1 MAKKVEYKFKPYK
14 PTKFKIAGTSTD
26 DVAKTI
32 SSLEKQR
39 ANLDKRLRAEGIDPD
54 TLGGEFDNRNI
65 IEKALNLT
73 PDQGFLMDF
82 FEVIDRPVQAVKQA
96 LVAGKEGENI
106 LEGFFEGIAGQE
118 RISGSEFVS
127 ELTGG
132 GIQPETGLGK
142 FITDV
147 GADIVFDP
155 LTYLPP
161 GLLLKGFSKL
171 GKLGG
176 KTILKEIGEEGV
188 EALAKRTAAE
198 YIDDLTKRAAREG
211 VSLEDL
217 VRREANTKDVMD
229 LILFESTGS
238 SMDDLI
244 KSNPKLLSRE
254 EELVEMV
261 NKGTRKGKKIKGA
274 TASELKAHQSL
285 YKKIEAIDPDF
296 KVVLNKTSDRYDD
309 VAIFY
314 KTQINGKDALVKLR
328 GIEVK
333 NLISGPKEAF
343 FSNLILQL
351 AGDSV
356 SLASGTS
363 VSQTVQDVMN
373 TAFNTVRMKDGQTLG
388 QFLNKTLTRIR
399 KVGNTK
405 GINFIKNVAAEDLPK
420 LRAMF
425 EDIAKGTSSR
435 AVTFLDTP
443 SGGKLVKLSD
453 MLDNVEESFQ
463 LMFEKGQNQ
472 VRFRTSFKIKN
483 VDDLAKLPDATGE
496 LIKDLSSTPST
507 LKEQEVFITL
517 AGRAR
522 AGEFGK
528 TVQTIA
534 KAYKKLEINFKLTF
548 NLTAGFDEKTASL
561 IKRAYGENMFE
572 LERRSNVL
580 AEIKRELIKVDPDA
594 GALLGEI
601 IEADAKIVNGKIVKL
616 KRRMGTSDF
625 LDYTLK
631 RVQDGSEVVMP
642 SFPSEAA
649 KQNFLRK
656 LNDIYR
662 GTFSTTDD
670 LFSVAVGKRGGTVLK
685 VKGDAKD
692 LKEIVKYVNE
702 ASLVGGRN
710 IPDFLEFGE
719 KALSSKTK
727 AFLRNNI
734 QKIDEYKQLSNEILD
749 ELIEVAGFDN
759 LPRELSGQIGYMRHM
774 MSREAFEGLQRQLPG
789 ALSIYARPGR
799 DTLAKRTFIG
809 SAAEVN
815 AAMKDFYGLAD
826 DLFDPNAFNAMEDL
840 IKVAQRKLDQ
850 KRVLDIIL
858 TEKSIDATELI
869 KVVDNTQDARRAL
882 SDYDVMF
889 NDFKEEFGA
898 LYKNLSPSAQE
909 TFDDFLKASG
919 FDSSKAIQM
928 NKSAYNVLKGAEKA
942 YVDIPKLVTI
952 YDKFLNTWK
961 GLTLIT
967 PGFHMRNLFGNSFN
981 SYAVGMDII
990 SQGKYLNTSMMELQK
1005 FQEVGKKLAQGLD
1018 ITASE
1023 RKIFETV
1030 QGYFEQGVSQTHRG
1044 IRDLEGVMEAS
1055 AKNIKQGGRL
1065 KNTYNNVIRFNF
1077 NIAEKMDDV
1086 QRYALYRWSLDT
1098 TGDMT
1103 KAANTVA
1110 EALFD
1115 YSHLTPFEKNTMKNN
1130 FVFQAKNIF
1139 KNPRQYA
1146 RLGRAYKYAL
1156 EDLGG
1161 YTAEDLPDYA
1171 SENMWLP
1178 IPMTVDKNDKE
1189 AIAFLKANLP
1199 LSDFTELV
1207 ENPFK
1212 KGVVSITAP
1221 VKLLI
1226 EFGAG
1231 RDLFTGAPLESFPGQ
1246 TNAME
1251 EGTGV
1256 LSGLRDRRGNFIITQ
1271 SPLFQKILNDLGLRA
1286 PINFASTGLDLV
1298 DTLTGYQG
1306 GVENF
1311 GDFLQRM
1318 GLAGVQETER
1328 LKLSA
1333 LYQDLEKLR
1342 ELKQF
1347 YEQETGN
1354 QLPVLPRG

>member
-96 LVAGKEGENI
+96 IVAGKEGENI
-106 LEGFFEGIAGQE
+106 LEGFFEGISGQE
-118 RISGSEFVS
+118 RISGSDFVS
-127 ELTGG
+127 EITGG
-132 GIQPETGLGK
+132 MEPETGFGK
-142 FITDV
+142 FVTDV
-147 GADIVFDP
+147 AADIALDP

-176 KTILKEIGEEGV
+176 KTILKEVGEEGV

-211 VSLEDL
+211 ISLEDL

-229 LILFESTGS
+229 LILFDSTGS

-261 NKGTRKGKKIKGA
+261 NKGTRKGKKIKAA

-285 YKKIEAIDPDF
+285 YKKIEKIDPNF
-296 KVVLNKTSDRYDD
+296 KVVLNKTADRYDD

-333 NLISGPKEAF
+333 NMVTAAKKLKPAF
-343 FSNLILQL
+343 FSNLMLQ
-351 AGDSV
+351 AVGDTV
-356 SLASGTS
+356 SFGARSG
-363 VSQTVQDVMN
+363 VSQATQDIMT
-373 TAFNTVRMKDGQTLG
+373 TAFNTIRMKDGQTLG
-388 QFLNKTLTRIR
+388 QFLNKALTTIR
-399 KVGNTK
+399 KTGSTK
-405 GINFIKNVAAEDLPK
+405 GINFVKNIAVEDLPK
-420 LRAMF
+420 LRSMF
-425 EDIAKGTSSR
+425 EDIAKNTSSR

-443 SGGKLVKLSD
+443 AGGKLVKLSD
-453 MLDNVEESFQ
+453 MLDNVDAKFN
-463 LMFEKGQNQ
+463 LVFDKGQNQ
-472 VRFRTSFKIKN
+472 IRFNTGFTIKN
-483 VDDLAKLPDATGE
+483 VDDLAKVPDATGE

-522 AGEFGK
+522 AGEFG
-528 TVQTIA
+528 QTIQAIA

-548 NLTAGFDEKTASL
+548 NLTAGFDEKTAAL
-561 IKRAYGENMFE
+561 IKKAYGENMFE

-580 AEIKRELIKVDPDA
+580 AEIKRELISIDPDA
-594 GALLGEI
+594 GVLLGEI
-601 IEADAKIVNGKIVKL
+601 LEADARIVNGRIVKL

-625 LDYTLK
+625 LDYALK
-631 RVQDGSEVVMP
+631 RIQDGTEVVLP

-649 KQNFLRK
+649 KQNFLRR

-662 GTFSTTDD
+662 GTFSTTDEI
-670 LFSVAVGKRGGTVLK
+670 FSVAVGKKGGTVLK
-685 VKGDAKD
+685 FLGDSKD

-702 ASLVGGRN
+702 AALVGGRN

-727 AFLRNNI
+727 AFLRNNAT
-734 QKIDEYKQLSNEILD
+734 KIDEYKQLSNEILD

-774 MSREAFEGLQRQLPG
+774 MSREALEGLQRQLPG

-809 SAAEVN
+809 SALEVN
-815 AAMKDFYGLAD
+815 AAMKDFYGLTD

-858 TEKSIDATELI
+858 TNKSIDATELI

-898 LYKNLSPSAQE
+898 LYKNLSPSAQK
-909 TFDDFLKASG
+909 TFDDFLKAGG
-919 FDSSKAIQM
+919 FDSTKAIQM

-961 GLTLIT
+961 GLTLVT

-981 SYAVGMDII
+981 SYAVGMDIV
-990 SQGKYLNTSMMELQK
+990 SQGKYLTTSMMELDTFQK
-1005 FQEVGKKLAQGLD
+1005 VGKKLAQGLD

-1055 AKNIKQGGRL
+1055 AKNIKKGGRL

-1077 NIAEKMDDV
+1077 NVAEKMDDV

-1098 TGDMT
+1098 TGDAT

-1115 YSHLTPFEKNTMKNN
+1115 YSHLTPFEKNTMKRLFPFYTFMKNN

-1139 KNPRQYA
+1139 KNPKQYA
-1146 RLGRAYKYAL
+1146 RLG
-1156 EDLGG
+1156 
-1161 YTAEDLPDYA
+1161 
-1171 SENMWLP
+1171 
-1178 IPMTVDKNDKE
+1178 
-1189 AIAFLKANLP
+1189 
-1199 LSDFTELV
+1199 
-1207 ENPFK
+1207 
-1212 KGVVSITAP
+1212 
-1221 VKLLI
+1221 
-1226 EFGAG
+1226 
-1231 RDLFTGAPLESFPGQ
+1231 
-1246 TNAME
+1246 
-1251 EGTGV
+1251 
-1256 LSGLRDRRGNFIITQ
+1256 
-1271 SPLFQKILNDLGLRA
+1271 
-1286 PINFASTGLDLV
+1286 
-1298 DTLTGYQG
+1298 
-1306 GVENF
+1306 
-1311 GDFLQRM
+1311 
-1318 GLAGVQETER
+1318 
-1328 LKLSA
+1328 
-1333 LYQDLEKLR
+1333 
-1342 ELKQF
+1342 
-1347 YEQETGN
+1347 
-1354 QLPVLPRG
+1354 